1 MPPERNRFMNSKVR
15 GSIAGIVAA
24 ICYGTNPLAKFLYED
39 GINTNTVLV
48 YRFGIAAI
56 ILAVMMYF
64 KKISFRITKRECGII
79 ASLGVLFA
87 ASAMTLY
94 SSFKHLDLGIAS
106 TLLFVY
112 PMMVAVIMTV
122 FFKETLTWTTVVSIL
137 LAVAGIFMLNGSGG
151 SGALSFL
158 GVMLVMVSSLTY
170 AVYIVIINR
179 TSIKMS
185 SIKMTFYVLLF
196 CIASILIYTQF
207 MPDTPL
213 VLLRGA
219 KQWGVALLLSF
230 APTIMSL
237 VLMTVSIRDVGS
249 TTAAILGALEP
260 VTAVLIGIIIFH
272 ESFSLN
278 LLGGIVLILSGV
290 MLIILGNDITEAI
303 RKRKK
308 KGSMR

>member
-1 MPPERNRFMNSKVR
+1 
-15 GSIAGIVAA
+15 
-24 ICYGTNPLAKFLYED
+24 
-39 GINTNTVLV
+39 
-48 YRFGIAAI
+48 
-56 ILAVMMYF
+56 
-64 KKISFRITKRECGII
+64 
-79 ASLGVLFA
+79 
-87 ASAMTLY
+87 
-94 SSFKHLDLGIAS
+94 
-106 TLLFVY
+106 
-112 PMMVAVIMTV
+112 
-122 FFKETLTWTTVVSIL
+122 
-137 LAVAGIFMLNGSGG
+137 MLNGSGG

>member
-1 MPPERNRFMNSKVR
+1 MNSKVR
-15 GSIAGIVAA
+15 GSVAGIVAA

-56 ILAVMMYF
+56 ILAIMMYF
-64 KKISFRITKRECGII
+64 KKISFRITKRETCIM

-112 PMMVAVIMTV
+112 PMMVAIIMTV
-122 FFKETLTWTTVVSIL
+122 FFKEKLTWTTVISIL
-137 LAVAGIFMLNGSGG
+137 LAFAGIFMLNGAGDTG
-151 SGALSFL
+151 SLTFI
-158 GVMLVMVSSLTY
+158 GVLLVMVSSLTY

-179 TSIKMS
+179 TNIKMS

-196 CIASILIYTQF
+196 CIASILIYTQL

-213 VLLRGA
+213 MLLRGGR
-219 KQWGVALLLSF
+219 QWGIALLLSI

-237 VLMTVSIRDVGS
+237 VLMTISIRDIGS
-249 TTAAILGALEP
+249 TTAAVLGALEP
-260 VTAVLIGIIIFH
+260 VTAVLIGIFIFH
-272 ESFSLN
+272 ESFSLS

-290 MLIILGNDITEAI
+290 MLIILGNDIIEAI
-303 RKRKK
+303 KK
-308 KGSMR
+308 KRGRVISQ